1 MKNWTYKLNFQ
12 FYLLLHTCC
21 TLFSSLRVVDGCLAE
36 EVGDNLSSL
45 TRLKIPVYFSPDA
58 AFASSHSPKGG
69 TATSSG
75 WIDKC
80 KARVITL
87 KAFLDHIHRNIILL
101 KNRKIVR
108 YYYLIA
114 TRLHPAPSRCML
126 AMPLWRWPPLWS
138 LHSSQP
144 VLWLWLVVWLHWW
157 SRPSSCSV
165 GASWCPSITPLF
177 SLRICMSS
185 WCRLTVSRPVGVS
198 LVVSFRSRSMWW
210 VPWTLVLRIGFVGR
224 WMQRRLARMFRVP
237 PWIIWLCRNSCFLI
251 LPRILKLLCVRGVSC
266 GFPIPKCR
274 NFRVLYRADQSV
286 ALVNFLEDYDLW
298 YINM

>member
-1 MKNWTYKLNFQ
+1 
-12 FYLLLHTCC
+12 
-21 TLFSSLRVVDGCLAE
+21 VVDGCLAE

-69 TATSSG
+69 TATSSSG

-126 AMPLWRWPPLWS
+126 AMPL
-138 LHSSQP
+138 
-144 VLWLWLVVWLHWW
+144 
-157 SRPSSCSV
+157 
-165 GASWCPSITPLF
+165 
-177 SLRICMSS
+177 
-185 WCRLTVSRPVGVS
+185 
-198 LVVSFRSRSMWW
+198 
-210 VPWTLVLRIGFVGR
+210 
-224 WMQRRLARMFRVP
+224 
-237 PWIIWLCRNSCFLI
+237 
-251 LPRILKLLCVRGVSC
+251 
-266 GFPIPKCR
+266 
-274 NFRVLYRADQSV
+274 
-286 ALVNFLEDYDLW
+286 
-298 YINM
+298 